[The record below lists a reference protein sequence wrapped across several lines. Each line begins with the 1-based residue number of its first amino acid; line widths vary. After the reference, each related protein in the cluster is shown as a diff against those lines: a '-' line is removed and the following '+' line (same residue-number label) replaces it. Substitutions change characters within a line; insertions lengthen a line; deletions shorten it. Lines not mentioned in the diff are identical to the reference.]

1 MLDLRKSHKVLDVRS
16 VAETL
21 NLPVD
26 TLIVSLLQ
34 ISSLARDFFN
44 EVQTIGFSLMISRT
58 SSHGRFYRNRS
69 FFQEIL
75 CLSSKL

>member
-16 VAETL
+16 GDDSKTL

-34 ISSLARDFFN
+34 ISSLARVQLCKLTEQRFF
-44 EVQTIGFSLMISRT
+44 
-58 SSHGRFYRNRS
+58 
-69 FFQEIL
+69 
-75 CLSSKL
+75 